1 MRFSPDFGDHI
12 MMSRFISAAILLSI
26 ALSTAPAHADDAE
39 TTVGRWEFN
48 VYLNNKRIGKHLFEV
63 TNVDGQQ
70 QVQSTANFKYTILRI
85 PAYRY
90 EHTNQERWS
99 NDCLLGIDAS
109 TNANGNRIQVSG
121 QKTGS
126 TFVLA
131 GEAGDVSLP
140 ECVMTFAYWNPAFLE
155 QVKLLNPQTGEYVEV
170 RIEELA
176 SEMLEVRG
184 KKVAATRFRLTA
196 DKVDMTLWYSGD
208 KEWLALESVAKGG
221 RIIRYELS

>member
-1 MRFSPDFGDHI
+1 
-12 MMSRFISAAILLSI
+12 MMSRFISAVILLSI
-26 ALSTAPAHADDAE
+26 AFGAVPSHADDAE
-39 TTVGRWEFN
+39 TTVGRWEFS

-63 TNVDGQQ
+63 TSVGGQQ
-70 QVQSTANFKYTILRI
+70 QVRSSANFKYTILRI

-131 GEAGDVSLP
+131 GEAGVASLP

-155 QVKLLNPQTGEYVEV
+155 QTRLLNPQTGEYLEV
-170 RIEELA
+170 NIEKLA
-176 SEMLEVRG
+176 NEVLEVRG

-196 DKVDMTLWYSGD
+196 HKVDMTLWYSGD